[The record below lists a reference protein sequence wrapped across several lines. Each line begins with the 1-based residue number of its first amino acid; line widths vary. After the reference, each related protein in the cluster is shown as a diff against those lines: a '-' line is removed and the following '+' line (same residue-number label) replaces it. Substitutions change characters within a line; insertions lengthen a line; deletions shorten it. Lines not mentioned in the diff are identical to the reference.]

1 MRTSR
6 PLAALAGAALAL
18 GPALPA
24 AASHDVTPDRIGG
37 QTRYG
42 TAAEIALDSHPDGA
56 SEVIIASGE
65 RYPDALAGSPIAAA
79 LDAPVLLVEQDHVP
93 DATISALDELAPD
106 HATILGGEVA
116 VSAQVEQTIEE
127 DGQTPADRIAGDTRY
142 ETAAKIAREVQQRN
156 GNPANWPG
164 DQRAAFLTT
173 GEGFPDALSAG
184 ALAASR
190 EEAPIPVLLT
200 RRDEVPAATEA
211 AIEDLDIELVI
222 VIGGPDAISEDV
234 QAAIDDD
241 DTTTDRVA
249 GATRTATATA
259 VADYAIQYLGFDE
272 DDLTLTRGDAFP
284 DALSVAPM
292 TGANHNPI
300 LLTANAT
307 ELSEPTRAW
316 LAEACGAVD
325 RILGIG
331 QEEALSEQ
339 VLNAAETAAEDCHG
353 AQGSGQDYIV
363 EPQEIITTAPGESRE
378 FEVARTYDGADVA
391 GAKDVAL
398 FPDESVLEPS
408 DGEFRFADL
417 DGDGHADGIGT
428 TNTGAATITTL
439 NGTEVDTTHESDV
452 EPGGA
457 EAGIQATLTSDA
469 LDAAAIVVFDDAN
482 DNGQLDVGDDGLPT
496 EEWGFGLIRWES

>member
-325 RILGIG
+325 RIRGIG
-331 QEEALSEQ
+331 QTKPSASRSWTPPRPPPR
-339 VLNAAETAAEDCHG
+339 TA
-353 AQGSGQDYIV
+353 
-363 EPQEIITTAPGESRE
+363 TARRDP
-378 FEVARTYDGADVA
+378 ARTTSSSRRRSSPPPRARAASSRSPAPTTVRTSPA
-391 GAKDVAL
+391 RRTW
-398 FPDESVLEPS
+398 PS
-408 DGEFRFADL
+408 SPTSRCSSR
-417 DGDGHADGIGT
+417 
-428 TNTGAATITTL
+428 ATVSSASRTST
-439 NGTEVDTTHESDV
+439 
-452 EPGGA
+452 
-457 EAGIQATLTSDA
+457 ATAT
-469 LDAAAIVVFDDAN
+469 
-482 DNGQLDVGDDGLPT
+482 PT
-496 EEWGFGLIRWES
+496 ASAPRTPVPPPSPR